1 MSYFLV
7 TNDPNTKLTRG
18 TCAGAAGPPWL
29 LNGESRKAVA
39 VRVNATT
46 GCPQNPKAWW
56 RNRGPLTS
64 ITTGC
69 VSQAETGGIH
79 DSTVNV
85 TDVFLNSNVWQSYNL
100 AY

>member
-39 VRVNATT
+39 MPGEGDHWLPTE
-46 GCPQNPKAWW
+46 PKS
-56 RNRGPLTS
+56 L
-64 ITTGC
+64 
-69 VSQAETGGIH
+69 
-79 DSTVNV
+79 V
-85 TDVFLNSNVWQSYNL
+85 TEPGAFDKHHHWLC
-100 AY
+100 